1 MRAGVCSYD
10 EDTNGNPVVEQT
22 AIRAL
27 LPVAWAKRYLPVKGL
42 EQLYKEMRPVWT
54 REEPSWL
61 TDRAKE
67 RIRGAFGDVIDAAA
81 ARDDAKTDATPAGE
95 A

>member
-42 EQLYKEMRPVWT
+42 EQLYKEVRPVWT

-61 TDRAKE
+61 S
-67 RIRGAFGDVIDAAA
+67 AAA
-81 ARDDAKTDATPAGE
+81 SISARASPSRVWLWSNPRERSPPRESSRVT
-95 A
+95 